1 MRLSALD
8 NVIWAAGFTMS
19 VALLCVLIYR
29 RRFKATPFFTALIAL
44 EVAETVALFWA
55 YKVGPAGLY
64 TAIYWPAE
72 ILVFCLQLA
81 VVVEIARIVL
91 RPMGTWVQDARKQF
105 VFLSLAGIAVAAL
118 LAWMVSPPTT
128 HVLDRW
134 EIRGNLFR
142 SLLICEMVMAMTVTS
157 NKLGLGWR
165 SHVMAL
171 GQGLTVWSVCGVTID
186 VLHSYFGR
194 TLGFTALEH
203 FGGFVYVGTLGYW
216 IIQLWSEEPVR
227 QPISHDLQELIV
239 AMHRRVQIDL
249 ERATS
254 GIH

>member
-8 NVIWAAGFTMS
+8 NVIWAMGFAMS
-19 VALLCVLIYR
+19 VALLCVLIYK
-29 RRFKATPFFTALIAL
+29 RRFRTAPFFTALIAL
-44 EVAETVALFWA
+44 EVAETVALFGA
-55 YKVGPAGLY
+55 YKVGPLRLY
-64 TAIYWPAE
+64 TDIYWPAE

-91 RPMGTWVQDARKQF
+91 RPTGTWVQDARKQF
-105 VFLSLAGIAVAAL
+105 VSLSLAGIVVAAL

-134 EIRGNLFR
+134 EMRGNLFR
-142 SLLICEMVMAMTVTS
+142 SLLICEMVLAMTLTS
-157 NKLGLGWR
+157 DKLGLGWR
-165 SHVMAL
+165 NHVMAL
-171 GQGLTVWSVCGVTID
+171 GQGLTAWSVFGVTID

-194 TLGFTALEH
+194 MVGFTALEH
-203 FGGFVYVGTLGYW
+203 LGGFVYIGTLGYW
-216 IIQLWSEEPVR
+216 IVQLWSEEPVR

-249 ERATS
+249 ERLTS
-254 GIH
+254 GVN